1 MEEAEW
7 SIDVHLIQQDANQ
20 PYARGRVS
28 AKGGARLIGNG
39 SDAIFGRGVLFWV
52 ANRARYLKQ
61 RRPKNAGLSKNNFV
75 MAITSCE
82 AESISRCSRGRDGS
96 TPNTTHGFPVAA
108 EAGRLQFR
116 LPPTRRACPHHCNA
130 DVRSCLIGG
139 GKRNDHRLGELG
151 RRLSSRHSS
160 PPVSMHA
167 RTRPL
172 LVFER
177 LLAGLRIC

>member
-1 MEEAEW
+1 MVLLSSRGGVRSPSGAPWTPDARLPSGAPCEW
-7 SIDVHLIQQDANQ
+7 SIDVHLIQQDANR

-39 SDAIFGRGVLFWV
+39 SDAIFGRGMLFWV

-96 TPNTTHGFPVAA
+96 TPNTTHGFPVAVT
-108 EAGRLQFR
+108 
-116 LPPTRRACPHHCNA
+116 PTF
-130 DVRSCLIGG
+130 
-139 GKRNDHRLGELG
+139 DHA
-151 RRLSSRHSS
+151 S
-160 PPVSMHA
+160 
-167 RTRPL
+167 
-172 LVFER
+172 
-177 LLAGLRIC
+177 